1 MRIGSH
7 RSAAGGVGNAIREAV
22 ELGFDCVQLF
32 TANQRQWKP
41 RQPSKDECVDWFEA
55 IQIAGWINPD
65 EHRVVSHNS
74 YLVNLASPDTRARNK
89 SIALQRSELERCE
102 MLQIRLCVMHP
113 GAHLGT
119 KRSPREINNLEAQPS
134 AEELAGIKRLAE
146 SLNQLHKDLPGYK
159 VLTCLENTVGAGTT
173 LGYNFNQLAAT
184 KELVRESDR
193 VSFCIDTCHAVA
205 AGYCM
210 DTAEGAKKTLKFIDT
225 YLGLE
230 QVRVIHAN
238 DSLFPC
244 GSRKD
249 RHAHILDGLCG
260 GACFHAITNVKLW
273 KNVPMILETPKEGL
287 YQGRDWDLENADRLR
302 DIKKNKSAFNS
313 RKPDLG
319 AKRSLKKIPILGLL
333 LAISLLFIHVGCKTK
348 TLDQIRGDSSSE
360 TIPALAGSTLP
371 NVQEAG
377 QLSQANQF
385 MESGD
390 YDNALNIFQE
400 ILQENPKLPEAWVG
414 VGQIQSHKQDWTQAE
429 TAFSNAAALDSENF
443 DAQFG
448 RGKALQVLNRL
459 VDAIRAYHR
468 ALLVR
473 PDDFDANLNMATAY
487 LQLDEARSAIVFAE
501 KSVKLKPDSGVARI
515 NLGVAYEL
523 SGKPDLAIQQ
533 YELAAELMEPT
544 PQLLTNLLNAYA
556 QSKRYREAV
565 NAALL
570 LVKLA
575 PNANSYERL
584 GWAYFRVKNYERSL
598 WGYREA
604 VRLDPKHWP
613 SWNGV
618 GVNLLNAWV
627 IGGKTDVNLQSSAKS
642 AFERSLQ
649 QNPEQPKVAKLIKT
663 FKL

>member
-7 RSAAGGVGNAIREAV
+7 RSAAGGVGNAIRTATK
-22 ELGFDCVQLF
+22 LGLDCVQLF

-41 RQPSKDECVDWFEA
+41 RQPSREECLDWVQA
-55 IQIAGWINPD
+55 LRAAGWDKPQD
-65 EHRVVSHNS
+65 HRVVSHNS
-74 YLVNLASPDTRARNK
+74 YLVNLASPDALARNK

-102 MLQIRLCVMHP
+102 MLGISLCVMHP
-113 GAHLGT
+113 GAHLGE
-119 KRSPREINNLEAQPS
+119 KKSPKESNNLNAQPS
-134 AEELAGIKRLAE
+134 PDELAGIQRLAA
-146 SLNQLHKDLPGYK
+146 SLNQLHADLPGYK
-159 VLTCLENTVGAGTT
+159 VITCLENTVGAGTT

-184 KELVRESDR
+184 RDR
-193 VSFCIDTCHAVA
+193 VDEADRISFCIDTCHAVA
-205 AGYCM
+205 AGYRM
-210 DTAEGAKKTLKFIDT
+210 DTTKDAQTTLKLIKK

-238 DSLFPC
+238 DSQFAC

-249 RHAHILDGLCG
+249 RHAHILGGACG
-260 GACFHAITNVKLW
+260 AACFHAITNLKLW
-273 KNVPMILETPKEGL
+273 KNIPMILETPKEGL
-287 YQGRDWDLENADRLR
+287 CQGRDWDLENADRLR
-302 DIKKNKSAFNS
+302 WAMKNKSVWPPH
-313 RKPDLG
+313 KPNLG
-319 AKRSLKKIPILGLL
+319 AGWSIQNIPVLAVL
-333 LAISLLFIHVGCKTK
+333 LAVLQIVMNTGCKTR
-348 TLDQIRGDSSSE
+348 TLDQIRGETPGE
-360 TIPALAGSTLP
+360 TIYMP
-371 NVQEAG
+371 NSVATPSAQEAA
-377 QLSQANQF
+377 QLSVANQF
-385 MESGD
+385 MDTGN

-414 VGQIQSHKQDWTQAE
+414 VGRAQSQKQDWTQAE
-429 TAFSNAAALDSENF
+429 SAFSNAAELDSENF
-443 DAQFG
+443 EAQFG
-448 RGKALQVLNRL
+448 RGKALQILNRL

-575 PNANSYERL
+575 PNANSFERL

-598 WGYREA
+598 WAYREA

-613 SWNGV
+613 AWNGV
-618 GVNLLNAWV
+618 GVNLLNEWLV
-627 IGGKTDVNLQSSAKS
+627 GGRADENLQASSKS
-642 AFERSLQ
+642 AFQRSIL
-649 QNPEQPKVAKLIKT
+649 QNPEQPKVTKLIKAY
-663 FKL
+663 KL